1 MAADVGNLLALIDLD
16 YRQASTDFLSQCTE
30 LNDPL
35 NLSGLVRPPADKIGA
50 SWCQYDQSRE
60 KHEHGNFRSNRLG

>member
-50 SWCQYDQSRE
+50 SVSIRPIEGKARTW
-60 KHEHGNFRSNRLG
+60 KF